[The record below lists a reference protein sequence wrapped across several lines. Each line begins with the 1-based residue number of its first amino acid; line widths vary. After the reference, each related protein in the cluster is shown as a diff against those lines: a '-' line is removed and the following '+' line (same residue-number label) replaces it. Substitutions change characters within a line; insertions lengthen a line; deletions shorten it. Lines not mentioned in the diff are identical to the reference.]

1 MAEPTEA
8 EPTEGDSKREPLS
21 KKVKHAI
28 NCIQRPPAEYVADLK
43 NNLEQKV
50 QNARQTAVDLVKGTF
65 EQVKECGQGLPGVAD
80 GVGKSIRQHISGA
93 AQDLIDHI
101 NNISAALR
109 NIPNLAEPVRFK
121 IRSTQQML
129 AEMRDMSLM
138 FSKIV
143 TSPDFKKILKEMGNN
158 YTDGLLQTLDN
169 LQPMIDKLT
178 LKGDAML
185 KEVGE
190 RTGQTVGNAV
200 SNALKAIIGEIPA
213 VGGLITGFISLGDL
227 SNKAIKM
234 CEPIVQFGVD
244 AAGVANVAADKYDD
258 LKCKWLELQKKTQPL
273 IDKYHEAQGAVQGAV
288 QGGVQGDKQSGGMLS
303 GGMLSGGSM
312 LSRRNDQ
319 RVRILY
325 HTLRK
330 QVRRTQQRLKT
341 WKRLFTKKSSTKRGP
356 KRGPKGRR

>member
-1 MAEPTEA
+1 MAESTVAEAEA
-8 EPTEGDSKREPLS
+8 EPTANREPLS

-43 NNLEQKV
+43 NNLQQKV

-101 NNISAALR
+101 NNISTALR

-190 RTGQTVGNAV
+190 RTGQTVGNAI

-227 SNKAIKM
+227 SNKAIKL

-273 IDKYHEAQGAVQGAV
+273 IDKYQAVQGAAQGAVQGAV
-288 QGGVQGDKQSGGMLS
+288 QGASDKQSGGMRSGYGGMRS
-303 GGMLSGGSM
+303 GGMR
-312 LSRRNDQ
+312 SRRNDQ
-319 RVRILY
+319 RSRTLY

-341 WKRLFTKKSSTKRGP
+341 WKRLFAKKGATKRGP
-356 KRGPKGRR
+356 K